1 MRHVRVFVVCAAVLG
16 ALLGS
21 TPARAEIDVAACPAS
36 AIMNY
41 VGGVTYAG
49 VMHFECLVV
58 GTGDDGGSWDF
69 NFTVNTTVS
78 ACPAAVVGNGG
89 IGSGVT
95 ANDGSIT
102 GGSFDYVQ
110 VGVNIV
116 LVGNIKTSA
125 DTPSH
130 PFAAT
135 LVAVPSCTNM
145 NLSGLAVL
153 TDGQTIPR
161 PPPINIDNDAA
172 PCTINV
178 NEAYGPGLPLG
189 NVGPIPA
196 AIAVNANCVGVTDD
210 AGPWLFGGNG
220 TVTNVSCAAESGN
233 ASGTGGNAGGN
244 GTISSWSATWGR
256 MGVTTVFV
264 ATISA
269 GGKTH
274 RLAGVLAWAPSGI
287 CPTFAATMTGPGG
300 VATT

>member
-1 MRHVRVFVVCAAVLG
+1 MRHVRVLVVCAAVLG

-21 TPARAEIDVAACPAS
+21 APARAEIDVAACPAS

-41 VGGVTYAG
+41 VGGITYAG
-49 VMHFECLVV
+49 VMHFECLVA

-78 ACPAAVVGNGG
+78 ACPAAVAGNGS

-110 VGVNIV
+110 VGVNAM
-116 LVGNIKTSA
+116 LVGNILTSS
-125 DTPSH
+125 DSPSH

-135 LVAVPSCTNM
+135 LVGAPSCSTM
-145 NLSGLAVL
+145 YLSGVAAL
-153 TDGQTIPR
+153 TDGQTIPHPR
-161 PPPINIDNDAA
+161 IDNDAA
-172 PCTINV
+172 PCVINA
-178 NEAYGPGLPLG
+178 NEAYGGPGLQLG
-189 NVGPIPA
+189 SVGGLPA

-210 AGPWLFGGNG
+210 AGTWAFGGG
-220 TVTNVSCAAESGN
+220 ATVTNVSCAAESGT
-233 ASGTGGNAGGN
+233 ASGTGGVAGGN

-256 MGVTTVFV
+256 MGVTTVFE
-264 ATISA
+264 ASISA
-269 GGKTH
+269 GGKSH
-274 RLAGVLAWAPSGI
+274 ILSGVLAWAPSGI
-287 CPTFAATMTGPGG
+287 CPTFGATMAGPGA